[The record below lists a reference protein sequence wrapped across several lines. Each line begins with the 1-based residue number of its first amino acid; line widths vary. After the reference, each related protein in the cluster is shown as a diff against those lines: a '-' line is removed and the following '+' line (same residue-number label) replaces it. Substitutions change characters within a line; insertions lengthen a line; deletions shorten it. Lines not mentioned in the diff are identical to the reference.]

1 MAIVKSHPA
10 PSYELHQ
17 FLEAWG
23 IDVKKMTSCTIK
35 IALDDIV
42 RVKVEYLWEGDT
54 EELNKVMSKE
64 YGLVELKNE

>member
-1 MAIVKSHPA
+1 MIAKVPA
-10 PSYELHQ
+10 RYELNK

-23 IDVKKMTSCTIK
+23 IDTKKMTSCTIK
-35 IALDDIV
+35 IALNDIV